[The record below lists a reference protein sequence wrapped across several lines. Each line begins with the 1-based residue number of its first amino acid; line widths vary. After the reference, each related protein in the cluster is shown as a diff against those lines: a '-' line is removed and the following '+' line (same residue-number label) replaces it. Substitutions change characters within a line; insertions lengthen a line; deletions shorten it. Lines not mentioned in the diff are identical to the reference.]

1 MTQKNEHR
9 QGISIAYTPVGDYYI
24 PALAPPEEPRS
35 MGHWGRMHRDYLKE
49 AHPIRFQ
56 HLVLSCKLWTV
67 LADLNEQ
74 AEERMDTLI
83 GQMALTEGI
92 TEALKARDPM
102 EWVGRMNSIRSRAEE
117 IVQQELIFR

>member
-1 MTQKNEHR
+1 MSQKNEHR
-9 QGISIAYTPVGDYYI
+9 KGISITYIPVGDYYI
-24 PALAPPEEPRS
+24 PALAPPEEPRP
-35 MGHWGRMHRDYLKE
+35 MGYWGRLHRDYLKE
-49 AHPIRFQ
+49 VHPIRFQ
-56 HLVLSCKLWTV
+56 HLVLSCTLWTV

-117 IVQQELIFR
+117 IILRELIFV

>member
-1 MTQKNEHR
+1 MTQKDERR
-9 QGISIAYTPVGDYYI
+9 QGISITYIPVGNYYI
-24 PALAPPEEPRS
+24 PALAPPEEPRP
-35 MGHWGRMHRDYLKE
+35 MGYWGRMYRDYLKE

-56 HLVLSCKLWTV
+56 RLILSCTLWTV